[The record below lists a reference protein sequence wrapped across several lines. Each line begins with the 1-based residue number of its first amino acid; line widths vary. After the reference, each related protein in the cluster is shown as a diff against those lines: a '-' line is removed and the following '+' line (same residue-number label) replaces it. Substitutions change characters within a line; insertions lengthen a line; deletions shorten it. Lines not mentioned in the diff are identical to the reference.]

1 MHCELI
7 LLCLTSPVFH
17 YHPFTFLPRM
27 SRWWVWRADEMS
39 LLIITLFTNPGNQT
53 INTTVH
59 SWVSRTGGHT
69 LPHLARLQ
77 SPLAGETG
85 ESLRSP
91 GSDGTLLRPRGPVPP
106 GEIVE
111 TVCVCVCVFAHATQD
126 QSRIQTWRHAICC
139 SAEQGLFGRWN
150 AKKWTLLFRCR
161 RLKTPSTHMRT
172 PSAHHQ
178 GGRKQH
184 KPTINHFSFAFVI

>member
-1 MHCELI
+1 MHCELK
-7 LLCLTSPVFH
+7 LPCLTSPVLH

-69 LPHLARLQ
+69 LPHLPRLQ
-77 SPLAGETG
+77 STLAGETG
-85 ESLRSP
+85 QSLRSP
-91 GSDGTLLRPRGPVPP
+91 GSYGTLLRPWGPVPP

-111 TVCVCVCVFAHATQD
+111 IVCVCLCFCACYTRSITHSDLTA
-126 QSRIQTWRHAICC
+126 RHLLLCRAGTVWQVKRKKMNTIV
-139 SAEQGLFGRWN
+139 SA
-150 AKKWTLLFRCR
+150 
-161 RLKTPSTHMRT
+161 
-172 PSAHHQ
+172 
-178 GGRKQH
+178 
-184 KPTINHFSFAFVI
+184 

>member
-7 LLCLTSPVFH
+7 LPCLTSPVFH

-69 LPHLARLQ
+69 LPHLPRLQ
-77 SPLAGETG
+77 STLAGETG
-85 ESLRSP
+85 QSLMSP
-91 GSDGTLLRPRGPVPP
+91 GSDGTLLRPRGPAPP

-111 TVCVCVCVFAHATQD
+111 IVCVCVLVFLHMLHEINHAFRPDGTPSVAL
-126 QSRIQTWRHAICC
+126 QSRDCLAGETQKNEHYC
-139 SAEQGLFGRWN
+139 FG
-150 AKKWTLLFRCR
+150 
-161 RLKTPSTHMRT
+161 
-172 PSAHHQ
+172 
-178 GGRKQH
+178 
-184 KPTINHFSFAFVI
+184 VED